1 MKTLYEHG
9 WVLTMDEQMRTMRDG
24 WLLTD
29 GDRIAAL
36 GEGAYAGDCD
46 ARVDLHGGIL
56 FPGFVNTHCHASMVP
71 FRSMGDDCPDRLR
84 RFLFPLEN
92 EAMTRELVYAGA
104 LCGVAEMLLSGITTF
119 VDMYYF
125 EDEVAR
131 VCMETGMRGYLGETV
146 IGQPTCDSPQP
157 YGGFDLAERMLE
169 AYRGADLVRPI
180 LAPHGTTTCNEASL
194 RRAHELACRYDTLM
208 TLHASE
214 MDYEMRHFAEMGT
227 TPTGYLHGI
236 GALDGHM
243 LAAHCIHMTDEDI
256 AMMRESGAGVAH
268 CIGSNTKAAKG
279 VAPIAAM
286 ARAGVPYGLGT
297 DGPSSGNTLSMFDQM
312 RLFAVC
318 QKTANHDRG
327 LFPAA
332 QIVAAATRGGAR
344 ALHAE
349 GEFGMLA
356 PGMRADFAV
365 VRTDSAHMFPVY
377 NPYSALVYSANASD
391 VRLVVAGGTVRVRDG
406 RLTQIDMEAARA
418 LLTRHMQPF
427 LRAAQRYADII

>member
-9 WVLTMDEQMRTMRDG
+9 WILTMDEEMHAFRDG

-29 GDRIAAL
+29 GADIAAV
-36 GEGAYAGDCD
+36 GEGAFDGAYDE
-46 ARVDLHGGIL
+46 RVDLRGGIL

-92 EAMTRELVYAGA
+92 EAMTRELVYLGA
-104 LCGVAEMLLSGITTF
+104 RCGAAEMLRAGVTTF

-131 VCMETGMRGYLGETV
+131 VCHETGLRGYLGETI

-157 YGGFDLAERMLE
+157 YGGFDIAERMLE
-169 AYRGADLVRPI
+169 TYRGDGLVRPI
-180 LAPHGTTTCNEASL
+180 LAPHGTTTCDEASL

-214 MDYEMRHFAEMGT
+214 MDYEMEHFARMGT
-227 TPTGYLHGI
+227 TPTGYLHQI
-236 GALDGHM
+236 GALDAHM
-243 LAAHCIHMTDEDI
+243 LAAHCIHLTDGDV
-256 AMMRESGAGVAH
+256 ALLAGSGASVAH
-268 CIGSNTKAAKG
+268 CIGSNTKAGKG
-279 VAPIAAM
+279 VAPVAAL
-286 ARAGVPYGLGT
+286 AKAGVPFGLGT

-312 RLFAVC
+312 RLFAVSH
-318 QKTANHDRG
+318 KTANHDRS

-349 GEFGMLA
+349 REFGMLK

-365 VRTDSAHMFPVY
+365 VRTDGLHMFPVY

-391 VRLVVAGGTVRVRDG
+391 VTMTVAGGIVRVRDG
-406 RLTQIDMEAARA
+406 HLTQMDERA
-418 LLTRHMQPF
+418 IMRELEERMGHFM
-427 LRAAQRYADII
+427 RAASRYADMI

>member
-9 WVLTMDEQMRTMRDG
+9 WILTMDEEMRAFRDG

-29 GDRIAAL
+29 GADIAAV
-36 GEGAYAGDCD
+36 GEGAFDGACD
-46 ARVDLHGGIL
+46 ERVDLRGGIL

-92 EAMTRELVYAGA
+92 EAMTGELVYLGA
-104 LCGVAEMLLSGITTF
+104 RCGAAEMLRAGVTTF

-131 VCMETGMRGYLGETV
+131 VCRETGLRGYLGETV

-169 AYRGADLVRPI
+169 TYSGDDLVRPI
-180 LAPHGTTTCNEASL
+180 LAPHGTTTCDEASL

-214 MDYEMRHFAEMGT
+214 MDYEMEHFARMGT
-227 TPTGYLHGI
+227 TPTGYLHQI
-236 GALDGHM
+236 GALDAHM
-243 LAAHCIHMTDEDI
+243 LAAHCIHLTDGDV
-256 AMMRESGAGVAH
+256 ALLAGSGASVAH
-268 CIGSNTKAAKG
+268 CIGSNTKAGKG
-279 VAPIAAM
+279 VAPVAAL
-286 ARAGVPYGLGT
+286 AKAGVPFGLGT

-312 RLFAVC
+312 RLFAVSH
-318 QKTANHDRG
+318 KTANHDRS

-349 GEFGMLA
+349 REFGMLK

-365 VRTDSAHMFPVY
+365 VRTDGLHMFPVY

-391 VRLVVAGGTVRVRDG
+391 VTMTVAGGVVRVRDG
-406 RLTQIDMEAARA
+406 HLTQLDERA
-418 LLTRHMQPF
+418 VMRELEERMGHFM
-427 LRAAQRYADII
+427 RAASRYADMI